1 MGELHLEIL
10 QHKLVKEK
18 RVDVRVGKPRVA
30 YKETITRAARAEGK
44 FVHQS
49 GRQGP
54 VRPRGPRGG
63 AADDGRRPL
72 GAEDRVSRR
81 TYRPIKSRTEYIA
94 AVERGVKEAAGN
106 GSLAGYTVIGVRA
119 TAGGRLV
126 PFRGLV
132 RSGVRAGGGFCFRK
146 GSEGGRTGAPGA
158 GDARAGIVPDAYFGA
173 VQADLLSKRGL
184 ITDCRVHGNMRVV
197 DAKVP
202 LVELFGYSS
211 DIRSLTA
218 GRGSF
223 TMEPLTY
230 ERVPDQVAK
239 GDSLLRLGQKMKN
252 FSRFFLGR
260 WLTGIS
266 PRDNCSTFQL

>member
-10 QHKLVKEK
+10 QHKLVKER

-30 YKETITRAARAEGK
+30 YKETITRSARAEGK

-49 GRQGP
+49 GGRGQYGHVVLEVEP
-54 VRPRGPRGG
+54 LISADGHWDSSIIFVADASSDKVPR
-63 AADDGRRPL
+63 
-72 GAEDRVSRR
+72 
-81 TYRPIKSRTEYIA
+81 EYIGA
-94 AVERGVKEAAGN
+94 IERGVKEAAGS
-106 GSLAGYTVIGVRA
+106 GALAGYTVIGVKA
-119 TAGGRLV
+119 TLVDGSYHSVDSSELAFEQAAAFAFEKGLKEAGPVLLEPVMRVQAAV
-126 PFRGLV
+126 PE
-132 RSGVRAGGGFCFRK
+132 S
-146 GSEGGRTGAPGA
+146 
-158 GDARAGIVPDAYFGA
+158 YFGA
-173 VQADLLSKRGL
+173 VQADVLAKRGL

-239 GDSLLRLGQKMKN
+239 QIL
-252 FSRFFLGR
+252 F
-260 WLTGIS
+260 
-266 PRDNCSTFQL
+266 